1 MGRHSFQ
8 TAGGRLLIVLFIAVF
23 AAIAA
28 VAAWQAVTQTG
39 SSPKFDAAGTIQ
51 PTASIRVT
59 CQDRGTDA
67 ATLQRA
73 INSSPVGSAIEF
85 QGGTCL
91 LTTGLTLPG
100 NRTYTGESTTGT
112 VLRQQ
117 GSARFMLASSAYVDN
132 APTTGDPLSIRDLTV
147 ACDGS
152 GSTDGILLMNWQ
164 VDVEHVDI
172 SGCGGSGIVDT
183 NTNSSGKAITNTS
196 VNSRFDNNFITNSG
210 QFGFYVHDSG
220 NSVTDGFLQ
229 NNQIASS
236 RLDAVHLDNA
246 EGWNISGN
254 HLYNV
259 GGNAIRANRL
269 YGTTISSNYIEDFG
283 DGKQSGTWY
292 GILGTAQDGAGSAIL
307 GNKIFND
314 QAGTGGSYVYVGI
327 AQTNSGTGHLSVT
340 GNVIMGDGRGTGL
353 SVSGGANSLMV
364 ASSGNQVSKVHTVQV
379 GAPSA
384 TLTGGS

>member
-8 TAGGRLLIVLFIAVF
+8 GVSARLLVILLIVVF
-23 AAIAA
+23 AA
-28 VAAWQAVTQTG
+28 VAAVGAWRAATTG
-39 SSPKFDAAGTIQ
+39 SQKCCAARTT
-51 PTASIRVT
+51 PPAASIHVT
-59 CQDRGTDA
+59 CKNRSTDA
-67 ATLQRA
+67 ATLQHA
-73 INSSPVGSAIEF
+73 IDSSPAGSAIEF

-117 GSARFMLASSAYVDN
+117 GNARFMLASSAYVDN
-132 APTTGDPLSIRDLTV
+132 ATTTGDPLSIRDLTV
-147 ACDGS
+147 ACDGT
-152 GSTDGILLMNWQ
+152 GGTDGILLMNWQ
-164 VDVEHVDI
+164 VDVEHVDV

-183 NTNSSGKAITNTS
+183 NTSSSGKAIRNTS

-210 QFGFYVHDSG
+210 QYGFYVQDSA

-229 NNQIASS
+229 DNQIASS
-236 RLDAVHLDNA
+236 RLDAIHLDNA
-246 EGWNISGN
+246 GGWNISGN

-259 GGNAIRANRL
+259 GGNAIRADRL
-269 YGTTISSNYIEDFG
+269 YGSTISSNYIEDFG

-292 GILGTAQDGAGSAIL
+292 GIVGTAQDGAGSAIL

-314 QAGTGGSYVYVGI
+314 QAGPGGNYVYLGI
-327 AQTNSGTGHLSVT
+327 TQANSGTGHLSVT

-353 SVSGGANSLMV
+353 FFSGGPNSLVV
-364 ASSGNQVSKVHTVQV
+364 ASSGNQVTKVHTVRV
-379 GAPSA
+379 DAPSA
-384 TLTGGS
+384 TITGGS

>member
-8 TAGGRLLIVLFIAVF
+8 TAGARLLIILLITVF
-23 AAIAA
+23 AAVAA
-28 VAAWQAVTQTG
+28 VAAWQAGTQKGG
-39 SSPKFDAAGTIQ
+39 SQKCCTAGTIQ
-51 PTASIRVT
+51 PAASIRVT
-59 CQDRGTDA
+59 CHDRSTDA

-73 INSSPVGSAIEF
+73 IDSSPVGSAIEF

-132 APTTGDPLSIRDLTV
+132 STTTGDPLSIRDLTV

-152 GSTDGILLMNWQ
+152 GSTDGILVMNWQ
-164 VDVEHVDI
+164 ADVEHVDV

-183 NTNSSGKAITNTS
+183 NTNSSGKSITNTS

-210 QFGFYVHDSG
+210 QYGFYVQDSG

-229 NNQIASS
+229 DNQIASS
-236 RLDAVHLDNA
+236 RLDAVRLDNA
-246 EGWNISGN
+246 EGWDISGN

-259 GGNAIRANRL
+259 GDNAIRADRL

-314 QAGTGGSYVYVGI
+314 RAGPGGTYVYVGI
-327 AQTNSGTGHLSVT
+327 TQTNSGTGHLSVT
-340 GNVIMGDGRGTGL
+340 GNVVMGDGRGTGI
-353 SVSGGANSLMV
+353 SVSGGPNSLMV
-364 ASSGNQVSKVHTVQV
+364 ASSGNQVTKVRTVRA

-384 TLTGGS
+384 TITGGS